1 MINILL
7 NISNFDEEWAYPSL
21 ENILTPDKKVLIL
34 PLSYN
39 EGWITDAYEWK
50 RKFGKGRRNYEEIV
64 RPFRSY
70 GITDRQIKWI
80 NYYTDDEFSARRK
93 IEKADVLFFTGGYPD
108 WMMQRLYDL
117 GIQDDIRNFKGIVMG
132 TSAGAC
138 IQLDEFH
145 LPAED
150 EEPFQ
155 YQEGLGLL
163 SGFDIDVHFE
173 EDLVHLEALI
183 RSLEDMGKP
192 IIAYPNQGGVIIEGD
207 HFELLGGAF
216 VVDVNDLN
224 DLYKTYDYLRYEI

>member
-93 IEKADVLFFTGGYPD
+93 IEKADVLFFTGD
-108 WMMQRLYDL
+108 R
-117 GIQDDIRNFKGIVMG
+117 K
-132 TSAGAC
+132 S
-138 IQLDEFH
+138 
-145 LPAED
+145 
-150 EEPFQ
+150 
-155 YQEGLGLL
+155 
-163 SGFDIDVHFE
+163 
-173 EDLVHLEALI
+173 
-183 RSLEDMGKP
+183 
-192 IIAYPNQGGVIIEGD
+192 
-207 HFELLGGAF
+207 
-216 VVDVNDLN
+216 VV
-224 DLYKTYDYLRYEI
+224 